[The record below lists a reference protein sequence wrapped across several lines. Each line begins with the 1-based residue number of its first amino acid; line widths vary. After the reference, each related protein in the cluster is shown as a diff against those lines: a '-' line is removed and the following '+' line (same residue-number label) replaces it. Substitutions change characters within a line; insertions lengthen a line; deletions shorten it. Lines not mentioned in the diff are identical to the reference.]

1 VTLVAAIQ
9 LEPRQ
14 DAWDRVRALV
24 ARARERGA
32 KVVALPETFLEDESL
47 EPWHSR
53 LATLAHESGVALVAG
68 TLREHAQGDARPYP
82 TSVVFDA
89 AGREVFR
96 YRKVHLFDVD
106 LPGGPSEKESASLRP
121 GPTDGVRPFDLPE
134 LGRCG
139 LGICYD
145 LRFPELWRSLSAA
158 GARTLF
164 VPSSFA
170 EKTGKAHWHVLLRA
184 RAIENLAWVVAPGQV
199 GRKPDGRVRFGH
211 SLVVD
216 PWGTVVAEA
225 GEGEG
230 MAIADIDAAEQE
242 RARRGLPCLEHRRI

>member
-9 LEPRQ
+9 LEPRT
-14 DAWDRVRALV
+14 DAWDRARSLV

-32 KVVALPETFLEDESL
+32 RVVALPETFLEDEPL
-47 EPWHSR
+47 ERWHER
-53 LATLAHESGVALVAG
+53 LAALARENAVALVAG
-68 TLREHAQGDARPYP
+68 TLREHAPGDARPYQ

-89 AGREVFR
+89 TGREVFR

-106 LPGGPSEKESASLRP
+106 LPEGPREKESAALRP
-121 GPTDGVRPFDLPE
+121 GPTDGVRPFELAM

-145 LRFPELWRSLSAA
+145 LRFPELWRSLVVA

-199 GRKPDGRVRFGH
+199 GKKLDGRVRFGH

-230 MAIADIDAAEQE
+230 MAIADVDTAEQD